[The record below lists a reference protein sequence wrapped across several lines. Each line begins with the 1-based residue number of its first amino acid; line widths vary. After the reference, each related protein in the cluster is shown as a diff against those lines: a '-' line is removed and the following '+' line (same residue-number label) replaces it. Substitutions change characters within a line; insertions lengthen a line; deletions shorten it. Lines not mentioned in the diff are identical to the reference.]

1 MKKLLT
7 ILLVLP
13 VLLSGCSKE
22 NDVQP
27 EQRKRIESFL
37 TSSHSPRLV
46 AKENLEEGSSLPF
59 YTTAGDKVYRYIES
73 YYNPDRINWPEVT
86 ASSKVTI
93 TFRIY
98 SFDNFSSISDSTVP
112 IYTNDPEWKEYFYD
126 KLGLTPGYWTF
137 EPKAINLA
145 SSGIIKGLRLALLGC
160 REGDQVEAYMTYNM
174 AYGDEDLGII
184 EKESPIAIFFTV
196 NTVE

>member
-1 MKKLLT
+1 M
-7 ILLVLP
+7 
-13 VLLSGCSKE
+13 
-22 NDVQP
+22 
-27 EQRKRIESFL
+27 
-37 TSSHSPRLV
+37 
-46 AKENLEEGSSLPF
+46 
-59 YTTAGDKVYRYIES
+59 
-73 YYNPDRINWPEVT
+73 T

-174 AYGDEDLGII
+174 AYGDEDLGSI